1 MPMPTVY
8 AVGTAASGTG
18 AISPGVPAGTTAE
31 DVLVLFVESD
41 NQAVP
46 ATAGYA
52 EVLGSP
58 ISVSTGTT
66 TRLTVRW
73 HRAVGDE
80 SGTVSVADP
89 GDHAIA
95 RIVGVR
101 GVIATGDPWNATAAA
116 TELVADTS
124 ASCPT
129 LTTTVDNCLV
139 LAAVATG
146 TDVNST
152 AHVSGWAN
160 AALASVTERCDDWTT
175 SGTGGGFGVCSGTKA
190 TAGAVGVTTATLVT
204 ANFKALMTIALK
216 EKLAVADPYD
226 IWTFGQTMVG

>member
-1 MPMPTVY
+1 MPTVY

-18 AISPGVPAGTTAE
+18 AITPGVPAGTTAE
-31 DVLVLFVESD
+31 DVLVLFVETS
-41 NQAVP
+41 NEAVP
-46 ATAGYA
+46 AVSGYA

-58 ISVSTGTT
+58 VSVTTGTV

-73 HRAVGDE
+73 HRATGDE
-80 SGTVSVADP
+80 SGTVSVGDP

-101 GVIATGDPWNATAAA
+101 GCIATADPWNVTAAA

-129 LTTTVDNCLV
+129 VTTTVANCLV

-146 TDVNST
+146 TDVAST
-152 AHVSGWAN
+152 AHASSWTNAN
-160 AALASVTERCDDWTT
+160 LASVTERCDDWTS
-175 SGTGGGFGVCSGTKA
+175 SGTGGGFAVASGEKVA
-190 TAGAVGVTTATLVT
+190 AGLVGATTATLVT
-204 ANFKALMTIALK
+204 ANFKALFQVALK
-216 EKLAVADPYD
+216 EKLAVLDPAET
-226 IWTFGQTMVG
+226 WLFGQTVVG